1 MASAVRPAAINPASL
16 AGASTISAP
25 IGSSASFSNAYPPPA
40 TVKLAP
46 FGVTTLNFD
55 ISCSR
60 LIFGLVIDAMLL
72 LLLDAGVL
80 DQFFPQHQLVA
91 DERAEFF
98 RRAGE
103 RVHAERCELR
113 LDLALLDDLA
123 DLGVKPRHD
132 FLRRVRG
139 REITL
144 PGGDVEIRHAGF
156 LHRRQVRYQRRP
168 VPGGDRQRAKRVAV

>member
-1 MASAVRPAAINPASL
+1 MASAVRAAAINSASL

-55 ISCSR
+55 IVCSR

-72 LLLDAGVL
+72 LLFDAGIL
-80 DQFFPQHQLVA
+80 DQFLPQHQLVA
-91 DERAEFF
+91 DESAEFF
-98 RRAGE
+98 RGAGE

-113 LDLALLDDLA
+113 LGLGLLDDLTDQSGA
-123 DLGVKPRHD
+123 DN
-132 FLRRVRG
+132 
-139 REITL
+139 
-144 PGGDVEIRHAGF
+144 VEI
-156 LHRRQVRYQRRP
+156 
-168 VPGGDRQRAKRVAV
+168 

>member
-1 MASAVRPAAINPASL
+1 MASAVRAAAINSASL

-80 DQFFPQHQLVA
+80 DQFFPQHQLIKN
-91 DERAEFF
+91 
-98 RRAGE
+98 AGIE
-103 RVHAERCELR
+103 
-113 LDLALLDDLA
+113 
-123 DLGVKPRHD
+123 K
-132 FLRRVRG
+132 
-139 REITL
+139 
-144 PGGDVEIRHAGF
+144 
-156 LHRRQVRYQRRP
+156 Q
-168 VPGGDRQRAKRVAV
+168 